1 MSARPT
7 HPRWRRGAQ
16 SLGLRPARCA
26 AARRGSLAFVLVV
39 AGLMCFGD
47 ARWVGSAHA
56 ADAAV
61 GASPWTAERVQGNVR
76 IRTAG
81 EEARGWQP
89 LDGAILIAGDGEVAT
104 GADGIAVLANGID
117 RIELSPNSHVVLP
130 APVEGPSLLTRIRQR
145 LGRVFFDVGP
155 RPERRFE
162 VEAPFLVVLVKGT
175 QFTVASNYIGN
186 SVEVR
191 EGTVEARPAGGDGA
205 GTLVTAGETASI
217 RAGSNTLSV
226 GPSGGGGGSGSS
238 GQDGGNADPRSG
250 ESATRG
256 SGPGSDG
263 GAGGAGDGDGSG
275 DGDGNNGG
283 NGDGDGNGNGDGDG
297 GGSGDGGDGDNDGG
311 GGC

>member
-7 HPRWRRGAQ
+7 HPCWRGGAQ
-16 SLGLRPARCA
+16 SLELRPKRCA
-26 AARRGSLAFVLVV
+26 AARRGSLVLALIV
-39 AGLMCFGD
+39 AGLMCLSG
-47 ARWVGSAHA
+47 ARWPLVGPARA
-56 ADAAV
+56 ADAAA
-61 GASPWTAERVQGNVR
+61 GASSWMAEQVQGNVR

-89 LDGAILIAGDGEVAT
+89 LKGTVLIAGDSEVAT

-130 APVEGPSLLTRIRQR
+130 APTEGPDLLTRIRQK

-175 QFTVASNYIGN
+175 QFTVASNYMGN

-205 GTLVTAGETASI
+205 GTLVAAGETASI

-226 GPSGGGGGSGSS
+226 GPSGSGGGSGSS
-238 GQDGGNADPRSG
+238 GQGGGNADPRSG
-250 ESATRG
+250 ASGTRG
-256 SGPGSDG
+256 SGPGGDG
-263 GAGGAGDGDGSG
+263 GAGGAGDGDG
-275 DGDGNNGG
+275 DG
-283 NGDGDGNGNGDGDG
+283 NGDGDGDGNGDGDG
-297 GGSGDGGDGDNDGG
+297 DGGGNGDGGDGDNDGG
-311 GGC
+311 GGSGC

>member
-1 MSARPT
+1 MCLSGARWPLV
-7 HPRWRRGAQ
+7 G
-16 SLGLRPARCA
+16 PAR
-26 AARRGSLAFVLVV
+26 
-39 AGLMCFGD
+39 
-47 ARWVGSAHA
+47 A
-56 ADAAV
+56 ADAAA
-61 GASPWTAERVQGNVR
+61 GASSWMAEQVQGNVR

-89 LDGAILIAGDGEVAT
+89 LKGTVLIAGDSEVAT

-130 APVEGPSLLTRIRQR
+130 APTEGPDLLTRIRQK

-175 QFTVASNYIGN
+175 QFTVASNYMGN

-205 GTLVTAGETASI
+205 GTLVAAGETASI

-226 GPSGGGGGSGSS
+226 GPSGSGGGSGSS
-238 GQDGGNADPRSG
+238 GQGGGNADPRSG
-250 ESATRG
+250 ASGTRG
-256 SGPGSDG
+256 SGPGGDG
-263 GAGGAGDGDGSG
+263 GAGGAGDGDG
-275 DGDGNNGG
+275 DG
-283 NGDGDGNGNGDGDG
+283 NGDGDGDGNGDGDG
-297 GGSGDGGDGDNDGG
+297 DGGGNGDGGDGDNDGG
-311 GGC
+311 GGGGC